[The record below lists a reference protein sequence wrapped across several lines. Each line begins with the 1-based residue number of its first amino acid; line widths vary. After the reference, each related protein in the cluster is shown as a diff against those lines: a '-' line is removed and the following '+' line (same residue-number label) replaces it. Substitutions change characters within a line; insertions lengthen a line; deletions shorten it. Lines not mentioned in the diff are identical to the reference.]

1 MPLNAPQ
8 SPSIDPERL
17 LSPAVGSWWPAL
29 AGGALVQPGVLL
41 GHIDR
46 LGTRLAVHAGQATG
60 QVRELRPVGPVQ
72 YGEVLISLGALAEG
86 VASAGATD
94 AVTKSTEGLVA
105 ITAPM
110 AGTVYLAPS
119 PGEPPFAAKD
129 SRVERLGRVAL
140 LEVMKTFTPI
150 SSTVSGTLER
160 FACVDGDAVSAGDPV
175 AWIRPD

>member
-1 MPLNAPQ
+1 MPLTAPQ

-29 AGGALVQPGVLL
+29 ATGALVQPGVLL

-46 LGTRLAVHAGQATG
+46 LGARHAVHAGQASG
-60 QVRELRPVGPVQ
+60 QVRELRGVGPVQ
-72 YGEVLISLGALAEG
+72 YGEVLFALGALAEG
-86 VASAGATD
+86 VAAAGAKGP
-94 AVTKSTEGLVA
+94 VNKSTEGLVA
-105 ITAPM
+105 IAAPM

-119 PGEPPFAAKD
+119 PGEPPFAAQG

-150 SSTVSGTLER
+150 SSTISGTLER